1 MTIIG
6 QTYGNFMVICNNSND
21 FFKITYII
29 QLLNTKIRYQKI
41 FRKFVNFLFMKKKIA
56 IVEDDED
63 QRENY
68 ADALKQ
74 HGYDVSTYPNRPT
87 AIEGI
92 KKDMPDLAMLDIMLE
107 NEMDGGFDLC
117 RDLRILAPRLP
128 IIFLTA
134 RDSDIDRVS
143 GLRLD
148 AWDYL
153 TKPINM
159 QFLTV
164 RITSLFRIVESLDA
178 EKVMAIGIED
188 TIQIGHLRIDPNSMT
203 ITWKDVT
210 LSLTLTEFWLIEAMA
225 RRPNQVKSYDNL
237 MQITKQ
243 SYVERNT
250 INGYIRRIRKKF
262 TEIDPHFNS
271 IGTVFGVGYKWEKS
285 SSNSI

>member
-1 MTIIG
+1 M
-6 QTYGNFMVICNNSND
+6 
-21 FFKITYII
+21 
-29 QLLNTKIRYQKI
+29 
-41 FRKFVNFLFMKKKIA
+41 KKIA

-74 HGYDVSTYPNRPT
+74 HGYDVYTYANRPK
-87 AIEGI
+87 ALEGM
-92 KKDMPDLAMLDIMLE
+92 KDNMPDLAMLDIMLE
-107 NEMDGGFDLC
+107 DEMDGGFDLR
-117 RDLRILAPRLP
+117 RDLRTLAPKLP

-164 RITSLFRIVESLDA
+164 RITSLFRIVDSLDDQDSTL
-178 EKVMAIGIED
+178 ESED
-188 TIQIGHLRIDPNSMT
+188 VIRRGSLFIDPNSMT
-203 ITWKDVT
+203 ITWKDKA
-210 LSLTLTEFWLIEAMA
+210 LNLTLTEFWLIEAMA

-262 TEIDPHFNS
+262 TDIDSKFDR
-271 IGTVFGVGYKWEKS
+271 IDTVFGVGYKWKS
-285 SSNSI
+285 NISDP